1 MGRNLESK
9 FHPIS
14 RSDWFNAR
22 SNTMKLLVLCIF
34 IAGLAATQA
43 KKCDLKKPEC
53 VEIFTENETEGPEG
67 PKPKPCDC
75 RKCQADAIA
84 LSLTQYCYIP
94 ECNEDNTFK
103 AYQYDKVKDESFCFN
118 IYGAEIEGTR
128 QKGPAADCTV
138 LPETTVPPKVN
149 PCAAKKAALAIANP
163 TGIEVVCDANGFYTN
178 VQCVKVAGEAEFC
191 WCTQLNGN
199 MIPGTVKPKGADRV
213 AECTRHVGINHDC
226 YTSNPGLYLYP
237 GRIVPDD
244 CGRYITCAPERAYTC
259 ICGDGQYFDYVHQ
272 ECNWAE
278 KVQCEAEPVPEQKE
292 EK

>member
-103 AYQYDKVKDESFCFN
+103 AYQYDTVKDESFCFN

-128 QKGPAADCTV
+128 VKGSGADCSV
-138 LPETTVPPKVN
+138 VPTTVVAPKLN
-149 PCAAKKAALAIANP
+149 PCAAKTAELAASGNP
-163 TGIEVVCDANGFYTN
+163 RGLVLDCDENGFYRN
-178 VQCVKVAGEAEFC
+178 VQCCGASENEFC

-199 MIPGTVKPKGADRV
+199 MIPGTVQPKGEDRT
-213 AECTRHVGINHDC
+213 AECTRHVGIK
-226 YTSNPGLYLYP
+226 
-237 GRIVPDD
+237 
-244 CGRYITCAPERAYTC
+244 PECPAL
-259 ICGDGQYFDYVHQ
+259 
-272 ECNWAE
+272 
-278 KVQCEAEPVPEQKE
+278 
-292 EK
+292 